1 MAYYEQ
7 QNKRRFLLGQQ
18 NNALVLL
25 ISINLIIFCILAF
38 VKLMYF
44 VSEGDTTSGV
54 IKYNTNFLQWIGL
67 PADTHKLL
75 VRPWTVLTHMFV
87 HDRVWHII
95 GNMIWLWVFG
105 YIFQDFTGNKKII
118 PVYIY
123 GALAGALAF
132 ILAYNFLPALKPGL
146 SAASAIGASAG
157 IMAIAVATTMIA
169 PDFRFFPF
177 INGGIPLWVITL
189 LYIIIDFATIPYS
202 NHGGHIAHLAGAA
215 MGFLFI
221 YLMRRGHDWSE
232 WMNNAYDWVNN
243 LFNPDK
249 PKKGK
254 SIKEELFYKSTSK
267 PFTKTPNLTQKRI
280 DDILDKINQK
290 GFDSLTQEEK
300 DLLKKAAEED
310 V

>member
-44 VSEGDTTSGV
+44 VSEGDTLAG
-54 IKYNTNFLQWIGL
+54 IAKYSTNFLQWVGL
-67 PADTHKLL
+67 PADTGKLI
-75 VRPWTVLTHMFV
+75 VRPWTILTHMFV
-87 HDRVWHII
+87 HDSIWHII

-146 SAASAIGASAG
+146 PMASAIGASAG

-177 INGGIPLWVITL
+177 INGGIPLWIITL
-189 LYIIIDFATIPYS
+189 IYVIIDFAQIPYS
-202 NHGGHIAHLAGAA
+202 NHAGHIAHLAGAA

-254 SIKEELFYKSTSK
+254 SIKEELFYKSNSK
-267 PFTKTPNLTQKRI
+267 PFTRTPNLTQKRI

-300 DLLKKAAEED
+300 DLLKKAGEEE

>member
-7 QNKRRFLLGQQ
+7 QNKRRFLIGQQ
-18 NNALVLL
+18 NNALVML
-25 ISINLIIFCILAF
+25 ISINLIVFCILAF
-38 VKLMYF
+38 IKLMYF
-44 VSEGDTTSGV
+44 VGEGDTATGLV
-54 IKYNTNFLQWIGL
+54 KYNTNFLQWVGL
-67 PADTHKLL
+67 PADTNKLL

-87 HDRVWHII
+87 HDNVWHII

-105 YIFQDFTGNKKII
+105 YIFQDFTGNRKII

-132 ILAYNFLPALKPGL
+132 ILAYNLLPALKPGL
-146 SAASAIGASAG
+146 PVATAIGASAG

-189 LYIIIDFATIPYS
+189 IYVIIDFAQIPYS
-202 NHGGHIAHLAGAA
+202 NYGGHIAHLAGAT

-254 SIKEELFYKSTSK
+254 SIKEELFYKSNSK
-267 PFTKTPNLTQKRI
+267 PFTRTPNLTQKRI

-290 GFDSLTQEEK
+290 GFESLTQEEK